1 MKKSGQPFHRCPQR
15 YGMIYLFDKL
25 ELVGARPLYLA
36 AASLHKREVV
46 SFFTI
51 ISLKLVLL
59 SH

>member
-1 MKKSGQPFHRCPQR
+1 MTLSQLAT
-15 YGMIYLFDKL
+15 IDKL
-25 ELVGARPLYLA
+25 
-36 AASLHKREVV
+36 EVV